1 MSRTIEAISK
11 YKGASSGSEPDSTTS
26 QTMKDNA
33 FRKKS
38 IAVAAAGRKLLFLL
52 CVGLTVMLFHP
63 PLASAQVPDGTIEL
77 SGGKIAAG
85 IGYSWGSGTLIFQG
99 KRYPL
104 TVSGISLGS
113 VGVNEYA
120 ASGTVAGLSS
130 PQDINGIFTRIGT
143 GLTLGGGA
151 DIAAMRNEN
160 GVTIQLASTTEGLN
174 VSLAVTGMKISI
186 AD

>member
-11 YKGASSGSEPDSTTS
+11 SKGASSGSEPDSTAS

-38 IAVAAAGRKLLFLL
+38 IAVTAAGRKLLFLL

-85 IGYSWGSGTLIFQG
+85 IGYSWGSGTLIFPRKPLPADGQ
-99 KRYPL
+99 RYQP
-104 TVSGISLGS
+104 G
-113 VGVNEYA
+113 ECRR
-120 ASGTVAGLSS
+120 
-130 PQDINGIFTRIGT
+130 QRIYRVRNCNRSEEPT
-143 GLTLGGGA
+143 GH
-151 DIAAMRNEN
+151 
-160 GVTIQLASTTEGLN
+160 
-174 VSLAVTGMKISI
+174 
-186 AD
+186 